1 MRSEAAGVGACPTRT
16 RAPASPPVTW
26 RRWFSEL
33 ASLKG
38 EVYRDLGSR
47 PEQRALAHR
56 MEAAH
61 AAAEAALV
69 EAKRRVRL
77 DEGRLAS
84 AADRKSGAVP
94 KTGNA
99 DTYHLIG
106 ANRRAG
112 PP

>member
-1 MRSEAAGVGACPTRT
+1 MADPHESARIAARDL
-16 RAPASPPVTW
+16 APVV
-26 RRWFSEL
+26 SEL

-47 PEQRALAHR
+47 L
-56 MEAAH
+56 EAAH

-99 DTYHLIG
+99 DTHHLMG
-106 ANRRAG
+106 ADRRAG

>member
-1 MRSEAAGVGACPTRT
+1 LADPHESARIAARDL
-16 RAPASPPVTW
+16 APVV
-26 RRWFSEL
+26 SEL

-38 EVYRDLGSR
+38 EVYRDFGSR
-47 PEQRALAHR
+47 PEQRALAH
-56 MEAAH
+56 H
-61 AAAEAALV
+61 LEAALV

-99 DTYHLIG
+99 DTHHLMG

>member
-1 MRSEAAGVGACPTRT
+1 VAIDPHETARILARDL
-16 RAPASPPVTW
+16 APVV
-26 RRWFSEL
+26 SEL

-47 PEQRALAHR
+47 PEHRALAHR
-56 MEAAH
+56 LEAAH

-99 DTYHLIG
+99 DTHHLMG